1 MSGVQRAAGRFIQSE
16 ALAAAINTAQASWVA
31 TTYPHLEGLTHGEV
45 LRMRGGA
52 RARLHWQPPA
62 LRRKAARGAHRPPP
76 SLDWRSKEGVN
87 YVSPVRNQGACGSC
101 YAFSSMGMLE
111 ARVRVATNNY
121 RKFTFSTQVRVGE
134 VHGVCRI

>member
-1 MSGVQRAAGRFIQSE
+1 M
-16 ALAAAINTAQASWVA
+16 
-31 TTYPHLEGLTHGEV
+31 
-45 LRMRGGA
+45 
-52 RARLHWQPPA
+52 
-62 LRRKAARGAHRPPP
+62 
-76 SLDWRSKEGVN
+76 N

-134 VHGVCRI
+134 VDGVCRI